1 MYCIQ
6 KNTIQKQSSTCRKQ
20 NHGKYKKKRNQKDYW
35 VVENIQSSSHA
46 KDSQIMG
53 CRKNQSSYGNY
64 FEYFL
69 QPNSLFDFVF
79 SQIMGCRKN
88 QSSSHAKDSQIM
100 GCRKI
105 LK

>member
-1 MYCIQ
+1 ME
-6 KNTIQKQSSTCRKQ
+6 ST
-20 NHGKYKKKRNQKDYW
+20 KKTNQKDYW

-46 KDSQIMG
+46 KDSQIM
-53 CRKNQSSYGNY
+53 C
-64 FEYFL
+64 
-69 QPNSLFDFVF
+69 
-79 SQIMGCRKN
+79 CRKN

>member
-1 MYCIQ
+1 ME
-6 KNTIQKQSSTCRKQ
+6 ST
-20 NHGKYKKKRNQKDYW
+20 KKTNQKDYW

-53 CRKNQSSYGNY
+53 CRKNQSS
-64 FEYFL
+64 
-69 QPNSLFDFVF
+69 
-79 SQIMGCRKN
+79 
-88 QSSSHAKDSQIM
+88 SHAKDSQIM